1 MSKEYSKVTMKSEMF
16 KKLDH
21 NVLSIDTVRAM
32 LPHVG
37 QRLLRKPTIHVRDIK
52 EQVKNV
58 PCTVTYV
65 NRDHLWYEVEFDMQ
79 PGKKFRECYKLP
91 TSVAPSDW
99 GFAGGVFV

>member
-37 QRLLRKPTIHVRDIK
+37 QRLLTFATS
-52 EQVKNV
+52 KN
-58 PCTVTYV
+58 
-65 NRDHLWYEVEFDMQ
+65 R
-79 PGKKFRECYKLP
+79 
-91 TSVAPSDW
+91 
-99 GFAGGVFV
+99 